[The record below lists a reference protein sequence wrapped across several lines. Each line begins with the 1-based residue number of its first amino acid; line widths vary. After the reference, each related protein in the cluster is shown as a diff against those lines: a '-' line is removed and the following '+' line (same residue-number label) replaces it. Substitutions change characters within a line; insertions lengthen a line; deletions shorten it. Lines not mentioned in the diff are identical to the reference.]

1 MESVEGIISWSTRKR
16 STVCIRERYCNNLVA
31 VQVRLI

>member
-1 MESVEGIISWSTRKR
+1 MESIEGIISWSTRKR
-16 STVCIRERYCNNLVA
+16 STVCIRGRYCNNLVA